1 MDRVWKNFEIFA
13 RNAYTIL
20 NRMLVGIWI
29 LKMLLLRAQ
38 KEMKN
43 MLPEIE
49 DKLILMVAENL
60 TELFLIVM
68 HLSFKIIRKIMYSL
82 LLK

>member
-1 MDRVWKNFEIFA
+1 MGGHWKNFEVFE
-13 RNAYTIL
+13 RKAYTIL
-20 NRMLVGIWI
+20 NRMLVGIQI

-43 MLPEIE
+43 MLPETE
-49 DKLILMVAENL
+49 DKLILMMAENL
-60 TELFLIVM
+60 TELRLIVVP
-68 HLSFKIIRKIMYSL
+68 LSFKIIKKIKYSL

>member
-13 RNAYTIL
+13 RKAYTIL
-20 NRMLVGIWI
+20 TMLAGIWI
-29 LKMLLLRAQ
+29 LKMLLLRVR

-49 DKLILMVAENL
+49 DKLILMVAEN
-60 TELFLIVM
+60 
-68 HLSFKIIRKIMYSL
+68 
-82 LLK
+82 